1 MQNIRED
8 FMNKDFLLTGKLAKT
23 LYKEIKDLPVI
34 DYHNHL
40 SKADI
45 VSNRKFSNITELWI
59 TPDPYKHRLMRIK
72 GIDEKYIT
80 GDATDFEK
88 FEKWCGVF
96 PELLGTP
103 VYDWCLMELS
113 AIFGI
118 DTFPTAETA
127 KELWE
132 ELNAKL
138 VDDSYSALELLK
150 RVGVEYAAPCASITE
165 DVSVYFESDTF
176 APSLRGDDIVAPDAK
191 FIATLSEAAGK
202 EIGSLSDFYDA
213 LKLRLDEFEKAG
225 CVFSD
230 HAIDDS
236 FIYEE
241 DDGNADKY
249 FAKILRGKELDADEA
264 VLLKSEILRFMACEY
279 ACRGLVMQLHI
290 GALRKT
296 SSRLRRIAGAAG
308 GFAGIGSDI
317 NISELTRFLDDV
329 ETAAGYLPKTILF
342 TLNPSYNAALSILS
356 GSYSRDGVGAVVSQ
370 GPAWWWC
377 DHITGMRE
385 VFESLAVYSALS
397 EFVGMT
403 TDSRSFLSFVRHDYF
418 RRTLCS
424 YLADKVECGDFPE
437 RVDDLILIAK
447 KMCYL
452 NAKELI
458 K

>member
-1 MQNIRED
+1 
-8 FMNKDFLLTGKLAKT
+8 MNKDFLLTSKLAKT
-23 LYKEIKDLPVI
+23 LYKEVKELPVI

-45 VSNRKFSNITELWI
+45 VNNRKFANITELWI
-59 TPDPYKHRLMRIK
+59 APDPYKHRLMRIK
-72 GIDEKYIT
+72 GVDEKYIT

-88 FEKWCGVF
+88 FEKWCSVF

-113 AIFGI
+113 TIFGI
-118 DTFPTAETA
+118 ETFPSAETA
-127 KELWE
+127 KELWD
-132 ELNAKL
+132 ELNLKL
-138 VDDSYSALELLK
+138 SDDAYSAVELLK
-150 RVGVEYAAPCASITE
+150 KANVEYAAPCASITE
-165 DVSVYFESDTF
+165 DVSVYVGNDMF
-176 APSLRGDDIVAPDAK
+176 APSLRGDDIVAPDTK
-191 FIATLSEAAGK
+191 FIAALADCTGK
-202 EIGSLSDFYDA
+202 TIASLSDFYDA
-213 LKLRLDEFEKAG
+213 LKLRLDEFAKAG

-230 HAIDDS
+230 HALDDS

-249 FAKILRGKELDADEA
+249 FAKVLKGRELDADEA
-264 VLLKSEILRFMACEY
+264 ALLKSEILRFMACEY
-279 ACRGLVMQLHI
+279 ACRNFVMQLHI

-317 NISELTRFLDDV
+317 NISEVTRFLDDV
-329 ETAAGYLPKTILF
+329 ESAAGYLPKTVLF

-356 GSYSRDGVGAVVSQ
+356 GSYSKDGVGAVVSQ

-385 VFESLAVYSALS
+385 VFESLAVYSTLS

-424 YLADKVECGDFPE
+424 YLADKVERGDFPE
-437 RVDDLILIAK
+437 RIDDLKLIAR
-447 KMCYL
+447 KMCYQ
-452 NAKELI
+452 NAKDLI

>member
-1 MQNIRED
+1 
-8 FMNKDFLLTGKLAKT
+8 MNKDFLLTGELAKT
-23 LYKEIKDLPVI
+23 LYEAVKDLPVI

-45 VSNRKFSNITELWI
+45 ISNRKFSNITELWI
-59 TPDPYKHRLMRIK
+59 APDPYKHRLMRIK
-72 GIDEKYIT
+72 GVDEKYIT
-80 GDATDFEK
+80 GDATDYEK
-88 FEKWCGVF
+88 FEKWCSVF

-113 AIFGI
+113 TIFGI

-127 KELWE
+127 GELWN

-138 VDDSYSALELLK
+138 ADDAYSAVELLK
-150 RVGVEYAAPCASITE
+150 KAGVEYAAPCASITE
-165 DVSVYFESDTF
+165 DVSVYVGNDTF
-176 APSLRGDDIVAPDAK
+176 APSLRGDDIVAPDTK
-191 FIATLSEAAGK
+191 FITALSECTGK
-202 EIGSLSDFYDA
+202 AIASLSDFYDA
-213 LKLRLDEFEKAG
+213 LKLRLDEFAKAG

-230 HAIDDS
+230 HALDDS

-241 DDGNADKY
+241 DDGEADKY
-249 FAKILRGKELDADEA
+249 FAKVLKGKELDEDES

-290 GALRKT
+290 GALRLI
-296 SSRLRRIAGAAG
+296 SSILLSIVAAAGACAELG
-308 GFAGIGSDI
+308 CDI
-317 NISELTRFLDDV
+317 NISEVTRFLDDV
-329 ETAAGYLPKTILF
+329 ESTVGYLPKTILF
-342 TLNPSYNAALSILS
+342 TLNPAYNAALSILS

-424 YLADKVECGDFPE
+424 YLADKVTRGDFPE
-437 RVDDLILIAK
+437 RIEDLKRIAV
-447 KMCYL
+447 KMCYQ
-452 NAKELI
+452 NAKDLI